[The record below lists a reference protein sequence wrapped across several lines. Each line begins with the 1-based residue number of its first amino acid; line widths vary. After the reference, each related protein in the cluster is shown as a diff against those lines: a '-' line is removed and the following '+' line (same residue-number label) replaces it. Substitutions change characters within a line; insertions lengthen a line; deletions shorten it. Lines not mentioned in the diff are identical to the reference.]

1 MGRKVRLVD
10 SLARRRLLY
19 PSPVLSTPS
28 VMLIDIPPSM
38 RTASL
43 PLGRYYFA
51 LLETDGETVEMERFL
66 TEPRSELVA
75 PTIFDHRPSLLAT
88 DQILISRYEPPV
100 DGWPWLLVCRWPE
113 AHVRLC
119 PVDAGDLARG
129 AYSVEVFATEA
140 EMENTITA
148 LIAQLGE
155 RHQLSMRLISGDM
168 LPAMG
173 NA

>member
-1 MGRKVRLVD
+1 MNGTVTLVD

-28 VMLIDIPPSM
+28 VLLIDIPTSM
-38 RTASL
+38 RTPSL

-51 LLETDGETVEMERFL
+51 LLETESETAEMERFL
-66 TEPRSELVA
+66 AEPRDRLVA

-88 DQILISRYEPPV
+88 AQILISRYEPPLI
-100 DGWPWLLVCRWPE
+100 GWPWVLVCRWPE
-113 AHVRLC
+113 SHVRLC

-129 AYSVEVFATEA
+129 AYSVELFDNEA
-140 EMENTITA
+140 EMEDAITA
-148 LIAQLGE
+148 VIAQLGE
-155 RHQLSMRLISGDM
+155 RHHLSMRLISGDM
-168 LPAMG
+168 LPAVG